1 MNNSL
6 KNVLARGGVEFLAV
20 FIGIILSLYVDDYR
34 DRRIMQDKNIKN
46 LRSLGNE
53 LDQRISYID
62 KKISQ
67 YERDINIGEYV
78 IDNWKKIDLDRI
90 DSLTKNGRGII
101 LTLKAYR
108 AINLPTSVYNSL
120 NSDGSIGLLENDS
133 IKILINNLYEVF
145 PSHIVDGVENER
157 VLYHSFNKYIIEQ
170 YPMIL
175 DRKISKA
182 SASDYKIFFNDNI
195 ALGYTKEK
203 THIRKFT
210 HRNIVSYRERLQIL
224 RQKINLITM
233 DSE

>member
-1 MNNSL
+1 M
-6 KNVLARGGVEFLAV
+6 KNILARGGIEFLAV
-20 FIGIILSLYVDDYR
+20 FIGIILSLYLDDVR
-34 DRRIMQDKNIKN
+34 DDRIVQNKNINN

-53 LDQRISYID
+53 LDQRIGYVD

-67 YERDINIGEYV
+67 YQRDISIGEYV
-78 IDNWKKIDLDRI
+78 IENWKKVDFNHV
-90 DSLTKNGRGII
+90 DSLTKNDRGII

-157 VLYHSFNKYIIEQ
+157 VLYHSFNKYIIEN
-170 YPMIL
+170 YPTIT
-175 DRKISKA
+175 DREISKA
-182 SASDYKIFFNDNI
+182 SISDYKRFFNDDI

-210 HRNIVSYRERLQIL
+210 HRNIVSYRKRLQIL
-224 RQKINLITM
+224 RQKINLITT
-233 DSE
+233 D

>member
-1 MNNSL
+1 MNISL

-157 VLYHSFNKYIIEQ
+157 ALYHSFNKYIIEQ

-175 DRKISKA
+175 DSKISKA

>member
-1 MNNSL
+1 M

-20 FIGIILSLYVDDYR
+20 FIGIILSLYVDDNR

-67 YERDINIGEYV
+67 YDRDINIGEYV

-233 DSE
+233 DGE

>member
-20 FIGIILSLYVDDYR
+20 FIGIILSLYVDDNR

>member
-1 MNNSL
+1 M
-6 KNVLARGGVEFLAV
+6 KNILARGGIEFLAV
-20 FIGIILSLYVDDYR
+20 FIGIILSLHLDDVR
-34 DRRIMQDKNIKN
+34 DDRIVQNKNIDN

-53 LDQRISYID
+53 LDQRIGYVD

-67 YERDINIGEYV
+67 YQRDISIGEYV
-78 IDNWKKIDLDRI
+78 IENWKKVDFNHV
-90 DSLTKNGRGII
+90 DSLTKNDRGII

-157 VLYHSFNKYIIEQ
+157 VLYHSFNKYIIEN
-170 YPMIL
+170 YPTIT
-175 DRKISKA
+175 DREISKA
-182 SASDYKIFFNDNI
+182 SISDYKRFFNDDI

-210 HRNIVSYRERLQIL
+210 HRNIVSYRKRLQIL
-224 RQKINLITM
+224 RQKINLITT
-233 DSE
+233 D

>member
-1 MNNSL
+1 M

-20 FIGIILSLYVDDYR
+20 FIGIILSLYVDDNR

-133 IKILINNLYEVF
+133 IKIHINNLYEVF

-182 SASDYKIFFNDNI
+182 SASDYEIFFNDNI

-210 HRNIVSYRERLQIL
+210 HRNIVSYRKRLQIL
-224 RQKINLITM
+224 RKKINLITT
-233 DSE
+233 D

>member
-20 FIGIILSLYVDDYR
+20 FIGIILSLYVDENR

-157 VLYHSFNKYIIEQ
+157 VLYHSFNKFIIEQ

>member
-1 MNNSL
+1 M
-6 KNVLARGGVEFLAV
+6 KNILARGGVEFLAV
-20 FIGIILSLYVDDYR
+20 FIGIILSLYVDENR
-34 DRRIMQDKNIKN
+34 DQRIMQNKNIKN

-78 IDNWKKIDLDRI
+78 IDNWKKIDLGRI
-90 DSLTKNGRGII
+90 DSLTKNDRGII

-108 AINLPTSVYNSL
+108 AINLPISVYNSL

-133 IKILINNLYEVF
+133 IKILIDNLYEVF

-157 VLYHSFNKYIIEQ
+157 VLYHSFNKYIIEKH
-170 YPMIL
+170 PMIL
-175 DRKISKA
+175 DRNISKA
-182 SASDYKIFFNDNI
+182 NVSDYKNFFNDNI

-203 THIRKFT
+203 TQLRKFI
-210 HRNIVSYRERLQIL
+210 HRLIITYREELQML

>member
-1 MNNSL
+1 M
-6 KNVLARGGVEFLAV
+6 KNILARGGIEFLAV
-20 FIGIILSLYVDDYR
+20 FIGIILSLHLDDVR
-34 DRRIMQDKNIKN
+34 DDRIVQNKNINN

-53 LDQRISYID
+53 LDQRIGYVD

-67 YERDINIGEYV
+67 YQRDISIGEYV
-78 IDNWKKIDLDRI
+78 IENWKKVDFNHV
-90 DSLTKNGRGII
+90 DSLTKNDRGII

-133 IKILINNLYEVF
+133 IKILINNLFEVF

-157 VLYHSFNKYIIEQ
+157 VLYHSFNKYIIEN
-170 YPMIL
+170 YPTIT
-175 DRKISKA
+175 DREISKA
-182 SASDYKIFFNDNI
+182 SISDYKRFFNDDI

-210 HRNIVSYRERLQIL
+210 HRNIVSYRKRLQIL
-224 RQKINLITM
+224 RQKINLITT
-233 DSE
+233 D

>member
-1 MNNSL
+1 M

-20 FIGIILSLYVDDYR
+20 FIGIILSLYVDENR
-34 DRRIMQDKNIKN
+34 DHKAMQDKNIKN

-157 VLYHSFNKYIIEQ
+157 VLNHSFNKYIIEQ

-233 DSE
+233 DGE

>member
-1 MNNSL
+1 M
-6 KNVLARGGVEFLAV
+6 KNILARGGIEFLAV
-20 FIGIILSLYVDDYR
+20 FIGIILSLYLDDVR
-34 DRRIMQDKNIKN
+34 DDRIVQNKNINN

-53 LDQRISYID
+53 LDQRIGYVD

-67 YERDINIGEYV
+67 YQRDISIGEYV
-78 IDNWKKIDLDRI
+78 IENWKKVDFNHV
-90 DSLTKNGRGII
+90 DSLTKNDRGII

-133 IKILINNLYEVF
+133 IKILINNLFEVF

-157 VLYHSFNKYIIEQ
+157 VLYHSFNKYIIEN
-170 YPMIL
+170 YPTIT
-175 DRKISKA
+175 DREISKA
-182 SASDYKIFFNDNI
+182 SISDYKRFFNDDI

-210 HRNIVSYRERLQIL
+210 HRNIVSYRKRLQIL
-224 RQKINLITM
+224 RQKINLITT
-233 DSE
+233 D

>member
-1 MNNSL
+1 M

-20 FIGIILSLYVDDYR
+20 FIGIILSLYVDDNR
-34 DRRIMQDKNIKN
+34 DRRIMQDNNIKN

-233 DSE
+233 DGE

>member
-1 MNNSL
+1 M
-6 KNVLARGGVEFLAV
+6 AV
-20 FIGIILSLYVDDYR
+20 FIGIILSLHLDDVR
-34 DRRIMQDKNIKN
+34 DDRIVQNKNINN

-53 LDQRISYID
+53 LDQRIGYVD

-67 YERDINIGEYV
+67 YQRDISIGEYV
-78 IDNWKKIDLDRI
+78 IENWKKVDFNHV
-90 DSLTKNGRGII
+90 DSLTKNDRGII

-157 VLYHSFNKYIIEQ
+157 VLYHSFNKYIIEN
-170 YPMIL
+170 YPTIT
-175 DRKISKA
+175 DREISKA
-182 SASDYKIFFNDNI
+182 SISDYKRFFNDDI

-210 HRNIVSYRERLQIL
+210 HRNIVSYRKRLQIL
-224 RQKINLITM
+224 RQKINLITT
-233 DSE
+233 D

>member
-1 MNNSL
+1 M

-20 FIGIILSLYVDDYR
+20 FIGIILSLYVDDNR

-145 PSHIVDGVENER
+145 PSHSVDGVENER

-233 DSE
+233 DGE

>member
-1 MNNSL
+1 M

-20 FIGIILSLYVDDYR
+20 FIGIILSLYVDDNR

-90 DSLTKNGRGII
+90 DSLTKTGRGII

-157 VLYHSFNKYIIEQ
+157 ALYHSFNKYIIEE

-224 RQKINLITM
+224 RQKINLITT
-233 DSE
+233 D

>member
-1 MNNSL
+1 M
-6 KNVLARGGVEFLAV
+6 KNILARGGVEFLAV
-20 FIGIILSLYVDDYR
+20 FIGIILSLYVDENR
-34 DRRIMQDKNIKN
+34 DHRAMQDKNIKN

-78 IDNWKKIDLDRI
+78 IDNWKKIDLGRI
-90 DSLTKNGRGII
+90 DSLTKNDRGII

-108 AINLPTSVYNSL
+108 AINLPISVYNSL

-133 IKILINNLYEVF
+133 IKILIDNLYEVF

-157 VLYHSFNKYIIEQ
+157 VLYHSFNKYIIEKH
-170 YPMIL
+170 PMIL
-175 DRKISKA
+175 DRNISKA
-182 SASDYKIFFNDNI
+182 NVSDYKIFFNDNI

-203 THIRKFT
+203 TQLRKFI
-210 HRNIVSYRERLQIL
+210 HRLIITYREELQML

-233 DSE
+233 DSV

>member
-1 MNNSL
+1 M

-20 FIGIILSLYVDDYR
+20 FIGIILSLYVDDNR

-78 IDNWKKIDLDRI
+78 IDNWKKIDLDRL

-157 VLYHSFNKYIIEQ
+157 VLYHSFNKYIIEE